1 MDWFRGEELF
11 YRAIRS
17 LVGLGDLPDRVI
29 SAANELLHLN
39 EHDLP
44 EEIHAKLGAAL
55 FGRQDVPWGQWASES
70 GQIERLVR
78 TMSNDELILMA
89 PQILD
94 LYLALLASPP
104 PVPPPNPLEPLIP
117 DSG

>member
-1 MDWFRGEELF
+1 MDWSRGEELF

-17 LVGLGDLPDRVI
+17 LVGVGDLPDRVI
-29 SAANELLHLN
+29 SGAHELLNLN

-44 EEIHAKLGAAL
+44 EDIHAKLGAVL
-55 FGRQDVPWGQWASES
+55 FGGQDVPLGQWASES

-78 TMSNDELILMA
+78 TMSNDKVILIA

-94 LYLALLASPP
+94 LYLDLLAALPP
-104 PVPPPNPLEPLIP
+104 APPPNPPESLIP
-117 DSG
+117 ED